1 MPVSGK
7 FLVCQKPEI
16 VAKNTN
22 KVYGRAAIGAP
33 PMSVPHLDWRTIYG
47 KDVIF
52 FGPFAGF
59 SPTVFKLTGGIYDW
73 LSTLNIFNVLPMVAM
88 AVQNLPLVKFL
99 AQEVLL
105 SNKESQLETL
115 REFVPDARPEDWT
128 MVWAGQRVQIA
139 IPIEGA

>member
-1 MPVSGK
+1 MSLMDEGPTYINCAVSLHRSC
-7 FLVCQKPEI
+7 FESLSDALFQQ
-16 VAKNTN
+16 
-22 KVYGRAAIGAP
+22 
-33 PMSVPHLDWRTIYG
+33 L
-47 KDVIF
+47 
-52 FGPFAGF
+52 FGILI
-59 SPTVFKLTGGIYDW
+59 SESDDW

-128 MVWAGQRVQIA
+128 MGWALVCWFMYTSTFLDHHLRVS
-139 IPIEGA
+139 PPRK